1 MAPEVAV
8 DKKTMIKVV
17 TKDFRKG
24 VLKQHLEQLKIKYR
38 KLEKNYKKNSFKGF
52 LFSSES
58 WTNGVF
64 LLHVMGG

>member
-38 KLEKNYKKNSFKGF
+38 KLEGKKYKNDYSRDSSFQVSLGQMECSYSK
-52 LFSSES
+52 
-58 WTNGVF
+58 
-64 LLHVMGG
+64 